1 MDQTDFSM
9 DTCNNL
15 IDVFKC
21 IKCNEPLSTTR
32 TTLLCKNGHSYSIND
47 GYADFLESTQDH
59 IIARTFDSFGYE
71 WNSFDLIRAEDEE
84 FWEEN
89 YSTNLPLDELS
100 EAIALDAGC
109 GKGRFSKYVARYVK
123 YLIAVDGSEAVIS
136 AVKNTKDSDN
146 ILIAKANLLS
156 LPFKPESF
164 NFISCLGVLH
174 HLPDP
179 QEGFKK
185 LRSLLAPK
193 GIMLLYLYSRDS
205 NISLRNIALKIASL
219 LRKITVKIPP
229 YFDTTLFN
237 FFVII
242 PAQRYIFF
250 VKYLIIILADN
261 SG

>member
-89 YSTNLPLDELS
+89 YSTNLPLLKFREFRHI
-100 EAIALDAGC
+100 IAFYLTICYRFGC
-109 GKGRFSKYVARYVK
+109 IKQVVPVY
-123 YLIAVDGSEAVIS
+123 IS
-136 AVKNTKDSDN
+136 T
-146 ILIAKANLLS
+146 
-156 LPFKPESF
+156 
-164 NFISCLGVLH
+164 
-174 HLPDP
+174 
-179 QEGFKK
+179 
-185 LRSLLAPK
+185 
-193 GIMLLYLYSRDS
+193 
-205 NISLRNIALKIASL
+205 
-219 LRKITVKIPP
+219 
-229 YFDTTLFN
+229 
-237 FFVII
+237 
-242 PAQRYIFF
+242 
-250 VKYLIIILADN
+250 
-261 SG
+261 